1 MVSESADHDCYPV
14 LSESPVYFV
23 VTAPL
28 KGGQWSNGAANQISW
43 SKGLLDDV
51 NSFDIEMSRMSVDGL
66 TYIASYG
73 AWLSHSWKSFT
84 LTESFRL
91 QCQQLPHL

>member
-1 MVSESADHDCYPV
+1 MVSESADHYCYPS
-14 LSESPVYFV
+14 LTEISVYFV

-73 AWLSHSWKSFT
+73 AWLSHSWESLT
-84 LTESFRL
+84 LTGSFCL
-91 QCQQLPHL
+91 QYQQLLHL